1 MEPTQDKKS
10 YGALVGSVIIIVLL
24 VLGGIYFWMS
34 KQVPVTPPAQVEE
47 SYTETD
53 PLTSELNDLESE
65 LNQGASLE
73 AEFDVSTVE

>member
-24 VLGGIYFWMS
+24 VLGGIYFWIS
-34 KQVPVTPPAQVEE
+34 KQADIEPAAQVEE
-47 SYTETD
+47 TYTETD
-53 PLTSELNDLESE
+53 PLTSELNTLESE

-73 AEFDVSTVE
+73 TEFDVSTVE